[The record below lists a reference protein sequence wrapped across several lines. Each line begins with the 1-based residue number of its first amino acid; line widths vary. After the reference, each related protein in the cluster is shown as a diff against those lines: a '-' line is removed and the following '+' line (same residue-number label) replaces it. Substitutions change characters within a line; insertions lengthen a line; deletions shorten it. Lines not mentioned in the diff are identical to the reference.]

1 MIARVAT
8 WFEDEE
14 PGEIRRWAIAAA
26 VVVAIHLVVLCPY
39 AYFYHPEEIGDD
51 ATPISLDLSPS
62 DDTVDQAEIAPT
74 PEQPPPQVEQPP
86 PPPPPPPTPPAA
98 VVETPPPPPPK
109 VEEQQAPT
117 PPVPARTKGGAP
129 RVAPS
134 WATSV
139 TRRLEQFKRYPAR
152 SRDRNEEGVV
162 LLSFVVD
169 RSGHVLSHEIVQGSG
184 HPDLDAE
191 ASAMIERAQPLPPFP
206 DSMSQDQLDLTVPV
220 RFSLEH

>member
-86 PPPPPPPTPPAA
+86 PPPPPPPTPP
-98 VVETPPPPPPK
+98 
-109 VEEQQAPT
+109 
-117 PPVPARTKGGAP
+117 
-129 RVAPS
+129 
-134 WATSV
+134 
-139 TRRLEQFKRYPAR
+139 
-152 SRDRNEEGVV
+152 
-162 LLSFVVD
+162 
-169 RSGHVLSHEIVQGSG
+169 
-184 HPDLDAE
+184 
-191 ASAMIERAQPLPPFP
+191 
-206 DSMSQDQLDLTVPV
+206 
-220 RFSLEH
+220 

>member
-1 MIARVAT
+1 
-8 WFEDEE
+8 
-14 PGEIRRWAIAAA
+14 
-26 VVVAIHLVVLCPY
+26 
-39 AYFYHPEEIGDD
+39 
-51 ATPISLDLSPS
+51 
-62 DDTVDQAEIAPT
+62 
-74 PEQPPPQVEQPP
+74 
-86 PPPPPPPTPPAA
+86 
-98 VVETPPPPPPK
+98 
-109 VEEQQAPT
+109 
-117 PPVPARTKGGAP
+117 
-129 RVAPS
+129 APS

-162 LLSFVVD
+162 LLSFVID
-169 RSGHVLSHEIVQGSG
+169 RSGHVLSHQIVQGSG